1 MSDWVELVRQFHLK
15 FGAPVAERPGLIP
28 EARASLRMGLIAE
41 EESEVAIALY
51 DPVEPPE
58 AHIAEVADGLADL
71 IYVCIGAAL
80 EYGIDLDSVF
90 REVHRS
96 NMTKTKGVERED
108 GKILKGPTFEP
119 PRIREIIEEAMK
131 R

>member
-1 MSDWVELVRQFHLK
+1 MSDWVQMVREFHLK
-15 FGAPVAERPGLIP
+15 FGAPIAERPNILPFNRWMLRAQLIRE
-28 EARASLRMGLIAE
+28 EARETDEAMFMVETEGLE
-41 EESEVAIALY
+41 G
-51 DPVEPPE
+51 
-58 AHIAEVADGLADL
+58 VADGLADL

-80 EYGIDLDSVF
+80 EYGIDLDRVF